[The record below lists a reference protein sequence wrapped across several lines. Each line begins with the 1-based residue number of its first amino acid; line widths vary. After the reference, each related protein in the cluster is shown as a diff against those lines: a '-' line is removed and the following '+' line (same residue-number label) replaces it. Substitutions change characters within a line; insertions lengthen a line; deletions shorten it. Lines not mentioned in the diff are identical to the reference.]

1 MKGKLSDDTVEINTR
16 APVWMKDLNGNNN
29 LQDITIKIESGE
41 PQYEILEKTEQT
53 IEETC
58 CLSEGVRVRNVYKI
72 ETNKY
77 MQVTDRKF
85 VEYKVKDCITTE
97 AFSLTVMEAKG
108 TRNEIKITRMLLRN
122 PLSNT
127 VPIRYVIYGKVNDN
141 NVALEKKR
149 RRQYLRYTV
158 DRSVL
163 NLKR

>member
-1 MKGKLSDDTVEINTR
+1 MSLKKIPEASVKGKLSDDTVEINTR

-97 AFSLTVMEAKG
+97 AFSLTHCE
-108 TRNEIKITRMLLRN
+108 
-122 PLSNT
+122 
-127 VPIRYVIYGKVNDN
+127 
-141 NVALEKKR
+141 R
-149 RRQYLRYTV
+149 RWRRG
-158 DRSVL
+158 
-163 NLKR
+163 LKEGSRRCSSSTAGATPGL